1 TTALLLPAVFVAHAT
16 GARRRRLGILDRDP
30 WVAGAVALLT
40 FALTSPYL
48 FLRIDTLAR
57 DVANQAL
64 HLTAGHFGQ
73 RVTPLD
79 YVTRVLAPGMGWP
92 AFLLSLSGLG
102 WAAWRQRGA
111 WRVLAACLIPYYLS
125 LALLRTQFP
134 RYALP

>member
-92 AFLLSLSGLG
+92 A
-102 WAAWRQRGA
+102 WRQRGA

-134 RYALP
+134 RYALPMLMPMTVGLAAW